1 MATSFPTSLDSFTN
15 PSASDALDSVSV
27 PHADQHANINDA
39 VEALQAKVGVDGS
52 AVTSSLDY
60 QVNGLPAG
68 LLGSDS
74 TTSDLTLSTSDTD
87 IVNTFV
93 TLSTSRVLKITGYIG
108 QLDNPSTTLNVTMRL
123 RSDVA
128 GSGVQYEISLT
139 SLSSSAPS
147 TVGLVMYVA
156 TFAAGTYNFYLA
168 ASTSTG
174 TARANGSA
182 SRRHYVLVEDVG
194 AP

>member
-1 MATSFPTSLDSFTN
+1 MTAPGAFTSGDVLT
-15 PSASDALDSVSV
+15 A
-27 PHADQHANINDA
+27 ADMND
-39 VEALQAKVGVDGS
+39 
-52 AVTSSLDY
+52 
-60 QVNGLPAG
+60 LPAG
-68 LLGSDS
+68 LLGSDE
-74 TTSDLTLSTSDTD
+74 TGADLTLSTTDTD
-87 IVNTFV
+87 IVNTSV

-147 TVGLVMYVA
+147 TVGLVMHVA
-156 TFAAGTYNFYLA
+156 TFAAGTHNFYLA
-168 ASTSTG
+168 ANTSTG
-174 TARANGSA
+174 TARANGSP